1 MELFEMTNLEIL
13 DAIETEKRIR
23 SGRFQSIN
31 FTEGLTSEAIEE
43 KIAVLE
49 AEIIINQEEK
59 GI

>member
-1 MELFEMTNLEIL
+1 MTNLEIL
-13 DAIETEKRIR
+13 DAIDTEKRIR

>member
-1 MELFEMTNLEIL
+1 MTNLEIL
-13 DAIETEKRIR
+13 EAIETEKRIR
-23 SGRFQSIN
+23 RGLSGRFQSIN

-49 AEIIINQEEK
+49 AEIIINQEKK

>member
-1 MELFEMTNLEIL
+1 MTNLEIIE
-13 DAIETEKRIR
+13 AIETEKRIR

-31 FTEGLTSEAIEE
+31 FTEGLTDEAIEE

-49 AEIIINQEEK
+49 AEIIINQERK

>member
-1 MELFEMTNLEIL
+1 MGSRIRTRKERIL
-13 DAIETEKRIR
+13 RIR

-49 AEIIINQEEK
+49 AEIIINQEKK